1 MVDAVHAPRGLWNV
15 GTVLGEGLGV
25 PPGRRG
31 ARWGRPQGRAAPPS
45 RASVPRPPPVGS
57 PEAIGLCKGALWG
70 HPLGPLLAAP
80 FLYRGPLTPRPGQGL
95 GTRDS
100 WCGCR
105 GWPAS
110 AGWGGAGLRRLVV
123 ARRPLPTQPASQR
136 EGTAGTGKHGGL
148 PGPPERGHR
157 QNWQSRRTCRKPS
170 LASAAGMRSWTL
182 PAEGLTPE
190 ASSQERNN
198 EPAGQ
203 LTPPRAPRGHRVRRI
218 STSLDC
224 GRRRR
229 TRRWWRAATRVD
241 WSSLSRVLSLMGACV
256 HARSLQLCPTLWD
269 HMDCR
274 PPGSSVHG
282 ISQARTVE
290 WVAIS
295 SSKDTFACCL
305 LSGLLVTTCCLCLIF
320 LSVCLTL
327 DSSHSHAALSHCCA
341 ASITAKDCR
350 I

>member
-31 ARWGRPQGRAAPPS
+31 AGWGRPQGRAAPPS
-45 RASVPRPPPVGS
+45 RASVPRPPLVGS
-57 PEAIGLCKGALWG
+57 PEAIGLCKGASWG

-80 FLYRGPLTPRPGQGL
+80 FLHRGPLTPRPGQGL

-110 AGWGGAGLRRLVV
+110 AGWGGAGLRRLVA

-148 PGPPERGHR
+148 PGPPERGHH
-157 QNWQSRRTCRKPS
+157 QNWQAWRTCRKPS
-170 LASAAGMRSWTL
+170 LVSAAGMRSWTL

-190 ASSQERNN
+190 ALSQERSN

-229 TRRWWRAATRVD
+229 TRRWWRAATRAWDAAGLEPGLPVT
-241 WSSLSRVLSLMGACV
+241 RGAWAWCSGV
-256 HARSLQLCPTLWD
+256 KLPSQGGTLP
-269 HMDCR
+269 HR
-274 PPGSSVHG
+274 
-282 ISQARTVE
+282 
-290 WVAIS
+290 
-295 SSKDTFACCL
+295 
-305 LSGLLVTTCCLCLIF
+305 
-320 LSVCLTL
+320 
-327 DSSHSHAALSHCCA
+327 
-341 ASITAKDCR
+341 
-350 I
+350 